1 MTSHPA
7 VTKLDETATQ
17 VLDEA
22 RRQHARRA
30 ARTLVTG
37 TSLRVTL
44 IALTEGAELAEHDAP
59 VAATL
64 QAVSGRV
71 QVHTH
76 DQKWFLDPGELL
88 TIPHQRHGVTAVTDA
103 VVLLTVALR

>member
-1 MTSHPA
+1 M
-7 VTKLDETATQ
+7 ATQ
-17 VLDEA
+17 VLEEA

-30 ARTLVTG
+30 AKTLVTG

-44 IALTEGAELAEHDAP
+44 IGMTEGAELAEHDAP
-59 VAATL
+59 AAATL

-76 DQKWFLDPGELL
+76 NQKWMLDPGQLL
-88 TIPHQRHGVTAVTDA
+88 TIPHQRHGVTAVSDA